1 MFRSFLRKTV
11 ENPGEFRS
19 FLRKT
24 VENPGEFRIFLKGM
38 AEPPRGVS
46 TVFVHEGTMKPV
58 DMRLTSRKKVKCVG
72 VKK

>member
-1 MFRSFLRKTV
+1 MFRSFLRKTA
-11 ENPGEFRS
+11 ETPGEFRS

-24 VENPGEFRIFLKGM
+24 
-38 AEPPRGVS
+38 AEIPRGVS
-46 TVFVHEGTMKPV
+46 TVFVHGGTIKPV